1 MTQMKHLSIVD
12 GAFLHMESA
21 EMPMHV
27 GSLNLFEPPA
37 GYGGEGFYDLVKEHV
52 ARRMHLAPV
61 FTRKLALMPF
71 DLANPVWIHDDDI
84 DLDYHVRYMVL
95 PKPGSIEQLDALA
108 ARLHSMLLDRSR
120 PLWEFYIIEGLAD
133 GRIGFYGKVH
143 HAAVDGQAGVALATS
158 LFDLTPEPRAV
169 KPPRE
174 ARANT
179 YQLGVAELLA
189 AALTNQIQQ
198 IVQSVKLLPKVAS
211 TAYGAA
217 KQAIA
222 ARRSESKDDRAAR
235 KAEAAPTRFKL
246 APATPFNHSITNQR
260 AFAAVSLPLPEVKSI
275 GKAVG
280 ASINDVVLWL
290 CSTALRSYLKEG
302 SELPAKSLVAGVP
315 ISLRQEG
322 DTTAN
327 NQVAGT
333 LIDLGTEIADPAAR
347 LKAIKRGTAAM
358 KKEMGT
364 FRGVI
369 PTDFPSLGSPWLI
382 SGLASL
388 YGRSRIADWLRIT
401 NVTISNVPGS
411 RVPVYLCG
419 ARMTD
424 YYPLS
429 IVVHGIALNIT
440 VQSHVEQLCFG
451 LIACRRAVPDVHLLG
466 EHLQRAMAGLRV
478 LVAPALAA
486 AAATEATPVP
496 ATATAKAAKSS
507 APGRAKSRRPRAEA
521 PARPGAPGRAAA
533 PARQPRLRVVAASP
547 RVAPAKNAKPAKPAS
562 AAKPRRPRPISASR

>member
-21 EMPMHV
+21 EMLMHV

-37 GYGGEGFYDLVKEHV
+37 GYSGEGFYEAVKAHV
-52 ARRMHLAPV
+52 AKRMHLAPV

-95 PKPGSIEQLDALA
+95 PKPGTLEQLEALA

-120 PLWEFYIIEGLAD
+120 PLWEFYVIEGLAD

-143 HAAVDGQAGVALATS
+143 HAAVDGQAGVAMATS
-158 LFDLTPEPRAV
+158 MFDLTPEPRAV

-174 ARANT
+174 RRSHT

-189 AALTNQIQQ
+189 AALQNQFQQ
-198 IVQSVKLLPKVAS
+198 LVQSAKLVPTLAR
-211 TAYGAA
+211 TALGAA
-217 KQAIA
+217 
-222 ARRSESKDDRAAR
+222 RAALATR
-235 KAEAAPTRFKL
+235 RRESAEERTERQAAAPRSRFKL

-260 AFAAVSLPLPEVKSI
+260 AFAAVSLPLAEVKAA

-302 SELPAKSLVAGVP
+302 RELPEASLVAGVP
-315 ISLRQEG
+315 ISLRAEG

-333 LIDLGTEIADPAAR
+333 VIDLGTDVADPAGR
-347 LKAIKRGTAAM
+347 LAEIQRGTAAM
-358 KKEMGT
+358 KRQMGT
-364 FRGVI
+364 FRRVI
-369 PTDFPSLGSPWLI
+369 PTDFPSLGSPWLV
-382 SGLASL
+382 SGLAAL
-388 YGRSRIADWLRIT
+388 YGRSRIADWLRLI

-411 RVPVYLCG
+411 KVPVYLCG
-419 ARMTD
+419 AKMTE
-424 YYPLS
+424 YFPLS
-429 IVVHGIALNIT
+429 IVVHGVALNIT
-440 VQSHVEQLCFG
+440 VQSHVDQLCFG
-451 LIACRRAVPDVHLLG
+451 LIACRRAVPDVHELG
-466 EHLQRAMAGLRV
+466 SHVQRAMQSLRSLAPSAV
-478 LVAPALAA
+478 EPVPALLVATALAA
-486 AAATEATPVP
+486 P
-496 ATATAKAAKSS
+496 
-507 APGRAKSRRPRAEA
+507 
-521 PARPGAPGRAAA
+521 RAAA
-533 PARQPRLRVVAASP
+533 SAEARPPARAKARKAAPRPAKRTPELRVVP
-547 RVAPAKNAKPAKPAS
+547 PAKKRRAGATGRS
-562 AAKPRRPRPISASR
+562 A